1 MLAVE
6 GPMLERRWPLPL
18 AMRLS
23 VVSMTAVYAAK
34 LALAMARSLPCL
46 PRADTWACASRAR
59 RVRGLVPGFSIAPL
73 GR

>member
-1 MLAVE
+1 MLAVG
-6 GPMLERRWPLPL
+6 GPVLERRRPLPL
-18 AMRLS
+18 AMWLS
-23 VVSMTAVYAAK
+23 MVSMTAICAAK
-34 LALAMARSLPCL
+34 LALAVARSLPCL